1 MPYAAKTK
9 VPAER
14 TRSEI
19 EELVRRHGATKF
31 ASAWDDVSGRAE
43 IEFAI
48 QGRRIRFA
56 MQMPEADHAQQVRSR
71 WRSLMLAIRAKL
83 ESVKTGIETFDEA
96 FLAHVVMKDGRT
108 FGEITL
114 KQLEYATEGK

>member
-19 EELVRRHGATKF
+19 EALLLKHGATQF
-31 ASAWDDVSGRAE
+31 ASAWDHGSQHAR
-43 IEFAI
+43 IEFI
-48 QGRRIRFA
+48 ISNRRIRFEIKIPDH
-56 MQMPEADHAQQVRSR
+56 QHAQQIRSR

-83 ESVKTGIETFDEA
+83 ESTKTGIETFDEA

-114 KQLEYATEGK
+114 KQLEYAREGR

>member
-1 MPYAAKTK
+1 MPYAAKTR

-14 TRSEI
+14 TRAEI
-19 EELVRRHGATKF
+19 EELVRRHGATSF
-31 ASAWDDVSGRAE
+31 ASAWDDTSRRAQ
-43 IEFAI
+43 IEFVI
-48 QGRRIRFA
+48 SNRRIRFG
-56 MQMPEADHAQQVRSR
+56 MQMPEEQHAQQLRSR

-83 ESVKTGIETFDEA
+83 ESVKTGIESFDEA

-114 KQLEYATEGK
+114 KQLEFAEERE